1 MRDPYRLSDRVILI
15 LARLVLTRV
24 KKAKK
29 ALLVKGFDELN
40 VIHAMED
47 LYDGMDR
54 DNRETFRELYCWRYI
69 EVLLDLRKKR
79 EADELV
85 EMYLIGWLPLKKEE
99 IRKMDSGKLLELA
112 EKTPVPKGSRMGK
125 KADRYLKQLL
135 ETPNP
140 VTQVAY
146 DAEVFRKRDRAA
158 EAVNAA
164 AGKRAKQIEID
175 RQTRYWSRA
184 SDWYADLVTE
194 DANEDAIRD
203 AGYTR
208 VRWITQRDGKV
219 CAECERMDGLIFPI
233 NRVPELRHRACRCYV
248 IPIKE

>member
-1 MRDPYRLSDRVILI
+1 MILI

-24 KKAKK
+24 RKAKK

-40 VIHAMED
+40 VIHAIED
-47 LYDGMDR
+47 LYAGMDQ
-54 DNRETFRELYCWRYI
+54 DNRESFRELYCWRYI

-85 EMYLIGWLPLKKEE
+85 EMYLIGWLPLKKDE
-99 IRKMDSGKLLELA
+99 IRKTDSKKLLELA

-164 AGKRAKQIEID
+164 AGKRAKQIEMD
-175 RQTRYWSRA
+175 RQVRYWSRA
-184 SDWYADLVTE
+184 TDWYADLVTE

-203 AGYTR
+203 AGYKR
-208 VRWITQRDGKV
+208 VRWITQWDGKV
-219 CAECERMDGLIFPI
+219 CAECERMDGLIFPVRQI
-233 NRVPELRHRACRCYV
+233 PDHPHRACRCYV
-248 IPIKE
+248 EPVKE